1 MRNVLFDVWIS
12 GAEASAFQKLLKVL
26 MGMYALFALSITTY
40 AQATSSPSSPAQSN
54 SEQQTRSEE
63 LKGSAAVLATFSRD
77 GSHVYAIDLETS
89 NLLDINLQ
97 KNAISVI
104 DLGASINNKSIMS
117 VGTTKSGDLL
127 VATPRAAW
135 SCNPVSK
142 ACKKLCSAPEGIQF
156 AAMAYDPKS
165 GGILFSTRT
174 DFDWP
179 AQTNDSAD
187 PAMFLA
193 AGAKEPKP
201 VWSRRVGF
209 LDGIA
214 FAPDDGQLFFGHRG
228 DLWMGSIASQEDEDE
243 TPWLLDA
250 IRCAPLATFETTNA
264 TPSQVGVF
272 SVAIAKQMLY
282 VHLHRMFGTGE
293 GNVVRLPRPGN
304 ASPDEAEDDVGARMR
319 LYSKETGAVEV
330 LVDNGTVSYLCASQ
344 DGRRAFFTSGVL
356 GKDHEDTKAY
366 LVENNGKPR
375 EIKLKLPE

>member
-1 MRNVLFDVWIS
+1 MNDVSFDVWMS
-12 GAEASAFQKLLKVL
+12 GAEASESQKLLKIVI
-26 MGMYALFALSITTY
+26 GMCALFALGITTY
-40 AQATSSPSSPAQSN
+40 AQSAPSPSSSAEPD
-54 SEQQTRSEE
+54 SEEEPRAEE

-77 GSHVYAIDLETS
+77 GLHVYAIDLETS

-97 KNAISVI
+97 KNAISTI
-104 DLGASINNKSIMS
+104 DLGASIDNKSIMS
-117 VGTTKSGDLL
+117 VGTAKSGDLL
-127 VATPRAAW
+127 VATPRTAW
-135 SCNPVSK
+135 SCNPASK
-142 ACKKLCSAPEGIQF
+142 ACKKLCSAPEGVQF

-174 DFDWP
+174 DFDYP
-179 AQTNDSAD
+179 AQRNDNAD
-187 PAMFLA
+187 PAMFLQ

-209 LDGIA
+209 LDGIV
-214 FAPDDGQLFFGHRG
+214 FASDGQLFFGYRG
-228 DLWMGSIASQEDEDE
+228 DLWMGSIAYEKDNEE

-250 IRCAPLATFETTNA
+250 IRCAPLADFETTSA

-272 SVAIAKQMLY
+272 SVAVAKQMLY

-293 GNVVRLPRPGN
+293 GNIVRLPRPVN
-304 ASPDEAEDDVGARMR
+304 ASPGDAIGERMR

-330 LVDNGTVSYLCASQ
+330 LVDNGTISYLCASQ
-344 DGRRAFFTSGVL
+344 DGRRVLFTSGVL

>member
-54 SEQQTRSEE
+54 SEQQTRSEA

-97 KNAISVI
+97 KNAISMI

-179 AQTNDSAD
+179 AQTNNDVGL
-187 PAMFLA
+187 AMFLA
-193 AGAKEPKP
+193 AGTKEPKP
-201 VWSRRVGF
+201 VFARRVGF
-209 LDGIA
+209 L
-214 FAPDDGQLFFGHRG
+214 
-228 DLWMGSIASQEDEDE
+228 
-243 TPWLLDA
+243 
-250 IRCAPLATFETTNA
+250 
-264 TPSQVGVF
+264 
-272 SVAIAKQMLY
+272 
-282 VHLHRMFGTGE
+282 
-293 GNVVRLPRPGN
+293 
-304 ASPDEAEDDVGARMR
+304 
-319 LYSKETGAVEV
+319 
-330 LVDNGTVSYLCASQ
+330 
-344 DGRRAFFTSGVL
+344 
-356 GKDHEDTKAY
+356 
-366 LVENNGKPR
+366 
-375 EIKLKLPE
+375 

>member
-1 MRNVLFDVWIS
+1 MRDVLFDGWIS

-40 AQATSSPSSPAQSN
+40 AQATPSRSAQSD
-54 SEQQTRSEE
+54 SQQETRSEE

-97 KNAISVI
+97 KNAISTI

-117 VGTTKSGDLL
+117 VGTAKSGDLL

-135 SCNPVSK
+135 SCNLGSK
-142 ACKKLCSAPEGIQF
+142 AYKKLCSAPEGVQF

-165 GGILFSTRT
+165 GGTLFSTRT
-174 DFDWP
+174 GFDWP

-193 AGAKEPKP
+193 AGAKETKP

-214 FAPDDGQLFFGHRG
+214 FAPDGQLFFGHRG
-228 DLWMGSIASQEDEDE
+228 DLWMGSIASQEDNDE

-264 TPSQVGVF
+264 TPAQVGVF
-272 SVAIAKQMLY
+272 SVAVAKQMLY

-304 ASPDEAEDDVGARMR
+304 ASSAEAQDDVAGRMR

-330 LVDNGTVSYLCASQ
+330 LVDNGTISYLCASQ
-344 DGRRAFFTSGVL
+344 NGQRVFFTSGVL

-375 EIKLKLPE
+375 EIKLKWPE

>member
-1 MRNVLFDVWIS
+1 MTDVSFDVWMS
-12 GAEASAFQKLLKVL
+12 GAQASAFQKLIKIV
-26 MGMYALFALSITTY
+26 MGLCALFALTIPTY
-40 AQATSSPSSPAQSN
+40 TQAAPSPSPSAQPD
-54 SEQQTRSEE
+54 SEGQTRSKE

-97 KNAISVI
+97 KNAISTI
-104 DLGASINNKSIMS
+104 DLGASIENMSIMS
-117 VGTTKSGDLL
+117 VGTAKSGDLL
-127 VATPRAAW
+127 VASARAAW
-135 SCNPVSK
+135 NCNPASK
-142 ACKKLCSAPEGIQF
+142 ACKKLCSAPEGVQF
-156 AAMAYDPKS
+156 AAIAYDPKS

-179 AQTNDSAD
+179 AQTNDSED

-193 AGAKEPKP
+193 AGAKEPRP

-214 FAPDDGQLFFGHRG
+214 FAPDGQLFFGYRG
-228 DLWMGSIASQEDEDE
+228 DLWMGSIAYQEDNEE

-250 IRCAPLATFETTNA
+250 IRFAPLATFETTNA
-264 TPSQVGVF
+264 TPLQVGVF
-272 SVAIAKQMLY
+272 SVAVAKQMLY

-304 ASPDEAEDDVGARMR
+304 ASSDEPENELRQRMR
-319 LYSKETGAVEV
+319 LYSKESGAVEV
-330 LVDNGTVSYLCASQ
+330 LVYNGTVSYLCASQ
-344 DGRRAFFTSGVL
+344 DGRRVFFTTGVL
-356 GKDHEDTKAY
+356 SKDHEDTKAY